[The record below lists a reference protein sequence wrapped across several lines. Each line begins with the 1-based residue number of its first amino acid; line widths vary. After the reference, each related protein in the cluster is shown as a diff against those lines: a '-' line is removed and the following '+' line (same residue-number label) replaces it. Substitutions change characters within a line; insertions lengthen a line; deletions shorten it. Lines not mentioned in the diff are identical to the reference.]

1 MKSHSD
7 INLIRH
13 YCNIKHIEIFDASY
27 HYQKEFS
34 HLSESVF
41 RKYMSRLVEEGF
53 LQYVAKGIYYVGW
66 KMPDDIDKKIEQ
78 YFLSDGHNKGIFG
91 GKALLYKLGI
101 IDEKPE
107 TIEILSPVVTKNRNI
122 RNYYVKPLNS
132 RVDDT
137 NTIELLELLSISI
150 KNDLDEDSQ
159 EQLIMAIG
167 ERLLKYKGLT
177 NSPMVGVY
185 KIDYPRVV
193 YSKLAILLEPLH
205 KSNEV
210 KQWYENQIEISDKK
224 G

>member
-66 KMPDDIDKKIEQ
+66 KMPEDIDKKIEY
-78 YFLSDGHNKGIFG
+78 YFLSDGLHKGIYG
-91 GKALLYKLGI
+91 GEALLYKLGI
-101 IDEKPE
+101 IDKKPE
-107 TIEILSPVVTKNRNI
+107 NIEILSPMVVKNRNV
-122 RNYYVKPLNS
+122 RNYYIKRLNS
-132 RVDDT
+132 RADDT
-137 NTIELLELLSISI
+137 NTLELLELLSI
-150 KNDLDEDSQ
+150 NVDLNEESQ
-159 EQLIMAIG
+159 DKLIEAIG
-167 ERLLKYKGLT
+167 DRLLNYEGLD
-177 NSPMVGVY
+177 NNFAFRHY
-185 KIDYPRVV
+185 KIDYPRIV
-193 YSKLAILLEPLH
+193 YSKLANLLEPLH
-205 KSNEV
+205 KSNDV
-210 KQWYENQIEISDKK
+210 KQWYENQIEISNKK

>member
-13 YCNIKHIEIFDASY
+13 YCNINHIEIFDSSY

-53 LQYVAKGIYYVGW
+53 LQYVAKGVYFVGW
-66 KMPDDIDKKIEQ
+66 KMPEDIDRKIEY
-78 YFLSDGHNKGIFG
+78 YFLGDRLNKGIFG

-101 IDEKPE
+101 INEKPE
-107 TIEILSPVVTKNRNI
+107 TVEILSPLVTKNRNI
-122 RNYYVKPLNS
+122 RKYYVKPLNS

-159 EQLIMAIG
+159 ERLIMAIG
-167 ERLLKYKGLT
+167 ERLLNYEGLT
-177 NSPMVGVY
+177 NSLIFREY

-210 KQWYENQIEISDKK
+210 KQWYENQIEISNKK

>member
-13 YCNIKHIEIFDASY
+13 YCNTKHIEIFDASY

-41 RKYMSRLVEEGF
+41 RKYMSRLVEESF

-66 KMPDDIDKKIEQ
+66 KMPEDIDKKIEW
-78 YFLSDGHNKGIFG
+78 YFLGDGYHKGIFG
-91 GKALLYKLGI
+91 GKALLYKLSI

-107 TIEILSPVVTKNRNI
+107 IIEILSPVVIKNRNI

-150 KNDLDEDSQ
+150 KNNLDEDSQ
-159 EQLIMAIG
+159 ERLIMAIG
-167 ERLLKYKGLT
+167 ERLLNYKGRKET
-177 NSPMVGVY
+177 S
-185 KIDYPRVV
+185 
-193 YSKLAILLEPLH
+193 
-205 KSNEV
+205 
-210 KQWYENQIEISDKK
+210 
-224 G
+224 